1 VPMRYGLPEEEF
13 GVLPQ
18 GYFRRR
24 EASRLDGASSL
35 TLQSLEGSVVEVEAT
50 SAAVWADLVDFD
62 YSRMHRHHPMM
73 GWYPG
78 DAIAPL
84 VLASEGSGRCVYFAG
99 ELDRDAGEVGLAGT
113 MRSLSDAARW
123 VLRDGPTVEVDCPTT
138 VEVAFHR
145 AASGGSLVALLVNHE
160 TNQLSPRYVVREVRT
175 VSNIV
180 MRLAG
185 VGRVKRAW
193 SLRGGEVS
201 LRRADGQTEVVL
213 PGLAETDAVAM
224 EWE

>member
-1 VPMRYGLPEEEF
+1 MLSGRIW
-13 GVLPQ
+13 
-18 GYFRRR
+18 
-24 EASRLDGASSL
+24 L
-35 TLQSLEGSVVEVEAT
+35 TSTIPGCIGTTRCS
-50 SAAVWADLVDFD
+50 
-62 YSRMHRHHPMM
+62 
-73 GWYPG
+73 GGIPG

-84 VLASEGSGRCVYFAG
+84 VLASESPGRCVYFAG
-99 ELDRDAGEVGLAGT
+99 ELDRDAAEIGQAGT

-145 AASGGSLVALLVNHE
+145 AASGGSLVALLVNHG

-213 PGLAETDAVAM
+213 AGLAETDAVAM